1 MWFDTSSN
9 PRHSVVEGF
18 SAPASPLG
26 PCPALRASSVRRHSE
41 RISANGGG
49 AMPITDE
56 GSTETVTTVDRRT
69 LAFCRWGDPDGAP
82 VFYLHGTPGSR
93 FLRHSEDEYRR
104 NRLGVYTYDRPG
116 YGLSTRLR
124 GRKMADTA
132 ADVRAIADA
141 VGLGEF
147 GVAGVSG
154 GAAPALACGAL
165 LPDRVTRCA
174 TVVGAAPF
182 TAEGLDVFDGMDEE
196 ARTEWALPLRGE
208 EAIERDWLE
217 TVDWIEQGLPGVDA
231 PGRLR
236 GGDAAGVARLRRR
249 HALRGPRMGVL
260 LVRRPRADPADDGP
274 RRRDPS
280 RARRLARAAPAERSG
295 GLGRR
300 RTLRSPG
307 RAGDGADDL
316 GRARRGRLSDF
327 QWCVRQ
333 YAAPGWPVEDPLG
346 RQKPPIAAVRT
357 RTRVT
362 TD

>member
-104 NRLGVYTYDRPG
+104 NRLCVYTYDRPG
-116 YGLSTRLR
+116 FGLSTRLR
-124 GRKMADTA
+124 GRKIADTA

-231 PGRLR
+231 PDEVRAMLLVAFEEATRQGSHGFVDDMLSEAREWGFSLSDVRAPTRLMMAR
-236 GGDAAGVARLRRR
+236 DDVIPAAHGDWLVQRLPNARVVWVDGG
-249 HALRGPRMGVL
+249 HFGPRDEPEMELMTWVGHGEGGSRVSSGVSGST
-260 LVRRPRADPADDGP
+260 PHPGG
-274 RRRDPS
+274 PS
-280 RARRLARAAPAERSG
+280 RTP
-295 GLGRR
+295 
-300 RTLRSPG
+300 
-307 RAGDGADDL
+307 
-316 GRARRGRLSDF
+316 
-327 QWCVRQ
+327 
-333 YAAPGWPVEDPLG
+333 
-346 RQKPPIAAVRT
+346 
-357 RTRVT
+357 
-362 TD
+362 